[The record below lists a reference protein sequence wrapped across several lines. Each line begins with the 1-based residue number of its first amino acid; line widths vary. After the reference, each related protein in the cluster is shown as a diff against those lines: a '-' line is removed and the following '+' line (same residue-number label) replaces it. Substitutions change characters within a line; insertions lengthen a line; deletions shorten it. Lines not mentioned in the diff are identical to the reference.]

1 MQTFIAQ
8 EQRCLT
14 RIWITDKPTW
24 TASHISEVKRKR
36 VYVKL
41 VDASKTEGLD
51 GGKLISLYFL
61 YATMPVWIMFFAL
74 GAASDN
80 EVFEMIDVKGCDPS
94 LTNIIL
100 ATIRDADEQYN
111 GFREVGKSRDYVND
125 LIKSAKFP
133 PTESFDEY
141 VSKYLFPTIHG
152 HREKAFFLGYIVK
165 CLLLGFSGK
174 RKCDNKDDFRN
185 KRLELVGEL
194 LARELRSH
202 IRHAEKRMVKA
213 MQRDLY
219 GDRDLQLI
227 ERYWDASIITN
238 GLNRAFA
245 TGGWCHPYRRTER
258 CSGVVATLRRTNPLQ
273 MMSDL
278 RKTRQQVAYAGKAGD
293 TRYP

>member
-1 MQTFIAQ
+1 
-8 EQRCLT
+8 LT
-14 RIWITDKPTW
+14 RLWTTDTPTW
-24 TASHISEVKRKR
+24 TASHSSETKNKR

-41 VDASKTEGLD
+41 LDASKVEGLN
-51 GGKLISLYFL
+51 GGKVISLYFL
-61 YATMPVWIMFFAL
+61 YATMPVWVMFFAL
-74 GAASDN
+74 GAASDK
-80 EVFEMIDVKGCDPS
+80 EVFQMIDLDACDTS

-100 ATIRDADEQYN
+100 ATIRDADEQCN
-111 GFREVGKSRDYVND
+111 GFREAGKSRDYVNT
-125 LIKSAKFP
+125 LVKSAKFP

-141 VSKYLFPTIHG
+141 ISKYLFPSISG
-152 HREKAFFLGYIVK
+152 HREKALFLGYIVK
-165 CLLLGFSGK
+165 CLLLSFCGK
-174 RKCDNKDDFRN
+174 RKCDNKYDFRN
-185 KRLELVGEL
+185 KRLDLAGEL

-238 GLNRAFA
+238 GLNRAFS
-245 TGGWCHPYRRTER
+245 TSHWCHPYRRTER
-258 CSGVVATLRRTNPLQ
+258 CSGIVANLRRTNPLQ

-293 TRYP
+293 ARYP